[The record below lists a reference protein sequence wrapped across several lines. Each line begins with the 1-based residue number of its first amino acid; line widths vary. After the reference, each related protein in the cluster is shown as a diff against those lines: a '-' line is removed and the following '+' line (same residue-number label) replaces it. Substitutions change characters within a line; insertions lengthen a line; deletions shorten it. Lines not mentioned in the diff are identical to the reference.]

1 MRPFATFIVGVAGI
15 AVWSMLVLMAGR
27 SVGHEETAGFEIEDM
42 PTEWADPAIAPDGNT
57 DEPLDAAAELP
68 TEAGT
73 TAEVTRMPLDEAGPL
88 PEAAAG
94 NSVRPVTPELFA
106 SPLSEPGAP
115 LERIEPRAPLTPEPV
130 KAERVKVALLPR
142 PESVGAG
149 LIAFGQRNLK
159 LAEITPTDRM
169 RVCPTANGSD
179 WPCGMVA
186 RTQQRLFL
194 RNRTLS
200 CDMDSTEWEGTI
212 EAHCSV
218 ADTDIASWLAEN
230 GWVEAPAGSPLAG
243 LVEKARAERRGL
255 FGDDPR

>member
-1 MRPFATFIVGVAGI
+1 MRPFATFIAGVAGI

-27 SVGHEETAGFEIEDM
+27 SIGNEETTGFEIEDM
-42 PTEWADPAIAPDGNT
+42 PTEWADPAIAPDAVTDVQSGTAT
-57 DEPLDAAAELP
+57 DETNPTGAMLDGSDVPPEEIAPSAEP
-68 TEAGT
+68 
-73 TAEVTRMPLDEAGPL
+73 
-88 PEAAAG
+88 PEQG
-94 NSVRPVTPELFA
+94 SVRPVTPELFA
-106 SPLSEPGAP
+106 SPLAEPGAP

-130 KAERVKVALLPR
+130 KAERVKLVLLPR

-159 LAEITPTDRM
+159 LADITPTDRM
-169 RVCPTANGSD
+169 RVCPTANGGD

-200 CDMDSTEWEGTI
+200 CDMDNAEWEGTI
-212 EAHCSV
+212 EARCSV
-218 ADTDIASWLAEN
+218 ADMDIATWLAEN
-230 GWVEAPAGSPLAG
+230 GWVEAPASSPLAG
-243 LVEKARAERRGL
+243 RVEKARAERRGL